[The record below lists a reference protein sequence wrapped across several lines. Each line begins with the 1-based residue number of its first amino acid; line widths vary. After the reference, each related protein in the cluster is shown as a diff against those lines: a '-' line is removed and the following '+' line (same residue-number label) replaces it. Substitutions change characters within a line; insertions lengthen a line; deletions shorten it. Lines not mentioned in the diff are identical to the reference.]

1 MDLLDTNEHDEDL
14 RIEVFREALL
24 SSSVPSLV
32 TLEDDARRV
41 QARMSRWQ
49 FGSLMLFTSSSTGWR
64 VARHSRYLL
73 MEGPP
78 MVSLALQAAGTGRFG
93 QSGRQSLVRPGE
105 LMLNDL
111 TIPYE
116 FAWSGSGAAYA
127 LQLTYDVLGLPPD
140 VVRRGAERLPSTP
153 MYDMVRAHLLRLHAD
168 ADVLSTDPGAEALG
182 DGTIA
187 LLRALIAS
195 AADVDAHAR
204 PALAESLLPRV
215 LAYTRARLQD
225 PGLSAERI
233 AGAHQ
238 ISVRTL
244 YGLCT
249 KAGMS
254 LEQWIIEQRLEG
266 ARAALVS
273 PAMRTHTI
281 ERIAHAWGFSTPS
294 HFSRRFKAA
303 YGVTPRQWRAARLLD
318 PREPTSSSP
327 VEGLQGGG

>member
-14 RIEVFREALL
+14 GIEVFREALL
-24 SSSVPSLV
+24 SSSMPSLV

-64 VARHSRYLL
+64 GARHSRHLL
-73 MEGPP
+73 MEGAP
-78 MVSLALQAAGTGRFG
+78 MASLALQTAGTGRFG

-153 MYDMVRAHLLRLHAD
+153 MNDVVRAHLPRLHAD
-168 ADVLSTDPGAEALG
+168 ADVLS
-182 DGTIA
+182 
-187 LLRALIAS
+187 
-195 AADVDAHAR
+195 V
-204 PALAESLLPRV
+204 LPRV
-215 LAYTRARLQD
+215 LAYIRARLQD

-233 AGAHQ
+233 ASAHQ

-254 LEQWIIEQRLEG
+254 LEQWITERRLEG

-273 PAMRTHTI
+273 PAMRSHTI

-294 HFSRRFKAA
+294 HFSRRFRAA

-318 PREPTSSSP
+318 PREPASSSP
-327 VEGLQGGG
+327 VEGRKGSG